1 MAVNRPSSFFIR
13 ARLRLSSTA
22 YLSPRFGGTARR
34 ALLRKRRRRAQPVH
48 LCGRERAK
56 RRTFVSIELLVY
68 APAPTSPQTCGH
80 ATAAQSG
87 ARQILLVLPSEA
99 LRTHSADLK
108 TNSASPAA
116 LLEPRETTIN
126 TWRAGTDCVTDHDQE
141 AAMIASALFRTS
153 SVANTPKRTSVPTA
167 NCCGPYLWSEHE
179 ETHR

>member
-1 MAVNRPSSFFIR
+1 MGPTAETAHLRFHCTASECSRADFASDLRPCHS
-13 ARLRLSSTA
+13 
-22 YLSPRFGGTARR
+22 G
-34 ALLRKRRRRAQPVH
+34 
-48 LCGRERAK
+48 
-56 RRTFVSIELLVY
+56 
-68 APAPTSPQTCGH
+68 
-80 ATAAQSG
+80 QSG

-108 TNSASPAA
+108 TNSASPGA